1 MIIDNNINIEY
12 TWKELWDYMKHSF
25 ILLLKGIARI
35 IWSVCLIIINLAIWT
50 YRKAYGFTQKNPG
63 LSVAILFAL
72 MSIMTVAV
80 YASMKERL
88 TTAQWQRDSLKVKV
102 DSADAWKAG
111 HGTRIVEYR

>member
-1 MIIDNNINIEY
+1 MQRKIKVEY
-12 TWKELWDYMKHSF
+12 SRAELLDYVKKSF
-25 ILLLKGIARI
+25 VLLLEGSVRI
-35 IWSVCLIIINLAIWT
+35 VWSACLVITNACLWT
-50 YRKAYGFTQKNPG
+50 GRKAYGFINKNPG

-88 TTAQWQRDSLKVKV
+88 TTAEWQRDSLKVKV